1 MLARLMK
8 NMTDYSSTS
17 DSENDET
24 HTPVECT
31 KVKASPTASEETGKT
46 LVLEAKALKRAK
58 ASKSKPK
65 RQKKSTSSSS
75 SIASSS
81 SSTSAAATSTCSETT
96 VAAVDPTASLPAM
109 SSSTVSATA
118 AAIEASAP
126 SADLIVLD
134 EFNFDS
140 HNESPLTG
148 ECECSLCSLSLEMLC
163 YVDDITIV
171 IH

>member
-8 NMTDYSSTS
+8 TMNDYSSTS
-17 DSENDET
+17 DSENDEINS
-24 HTPVECT
+24 PVECT
-31 KVKASPTASEETGKT
+31 KVKAPPATSEETSQT
-46 LVLEAKALKRAK
+46 LVLEAQALKRAK
-58 ASKSKPK
+58 ASKTKTK

-81 SSTSAAATSTCSETT
+81 SSTSAAATSTCSDST
-96 VAAVDPTASLPAM
+96 VAAVDPTAPLPAM
-109 SSSTVSATA
+109 SPATVSATA
-118 AAIEASAP
+118 AANEASVP
-126 SADLIVLD
+126 SAELIVLD

-163 YVDDITIV
+163 YVDDIIIV